1 MRPLWHLGL
10 GRDLAL
16 AFWALTLFEATI
28 GAYASVW
35 PLWIERLGAPITVV
49 GLVLGLS
56 GVIRPFILMPSSWL
70 FDRFDPLKL
79 LIGARVLSIGG
90 LLIAALAQD
99 WTILIVTVVLNA
111 LGEIVFATIH
121 TFVADHSG
129 ENKVRA
135 FSMVVTIG
143 PATALI
149 VMPIVSGLVIAQ
161 FGIRSAFV
169 LAAITTV
176 GALIFV
182 AQMNFR
188 RPRHDDG
195 NTSVP
200 SYREAISHH
209 ATRQILIV
217 HGLTLICLSVGVSL
231 IPNYLEDFRDVS
243 PSVIS
248 ILSAGAAV
256 GTALFAV
263 ITARSRRLQSSPL
276 TAAAIWPGDH
286 GGVQSVAVHCRR
298 LPLPRRAV
306 FGLGALHL
314 GGRRCNPGADSVAR
328 FHRTRDPRWR
338 RDVVWPGALRATLQ
352 RRPAAPAG
360 CWGCWR
366 LGHGCDDPARR
377 SPATPARPTGACD
390 GVVTRLSARTR
401 TTRRARATIA
411 SANCDGCCRI
421 DPARFRMVFTHTEI
435 A

>member
-1 MRPLWHLGL
+1 MRPFWQMGL
-10 GRDLAL
+10 GRDLAF

-79 LIGARVLSIGG
+79 LIGARVLSIAG

-99 WTILIVTVVLNA
+99 WTILIITVVLNA

-121 TFVADHSG
+121 TFVADHAG

-149 VMPIVSGLVIAQ
+149 VMPIISGLVISQ

-182 AQMNFR
+182 ARMNFR
-188 RPRHDDG
+188 RPQHDDE

-200 SYREAISHH
+200 SYREAISHP
-209 ATRQILIV
+209 ATRQILMV

-231 IPNYLEDFRDVS
+231 IPNYLEDFRHVS

-263 ITARSRRLQSSPL
+263 ITARSRKLQTSPL
-276 TAAAIWPGDH
+276 TAAAIATVFVIAGL
-286 GGVQSVAVHCRR
+286 VIMAVFS
-298 LPLPRRAV
+298 PLPFIAV
-306 FGLGALHL
+306 AYLFRGGLFSAWVLFISAVG
-314 GGRRCNPGADSVAR
+314 D
-328 FHRTRDPRWR
+328 
-338 RDVVWPGALRATLQ
+338 
-352 RRPAAPAG
+352 
-360 CWGCWR
+360 
-366 LGHGCDDPARR
+366 
-377 SPATPARPTGACD
+377 ATPARLRSRAFIALEILGGGAMSFGPVLSGQLYNVDPRLPLVVGAVGASVMVAMILRADRQLRPHARPEFVTGSTP
-390 GVVTRLSARTR
+390 V
-401 TTRRARATIA
+401 
-411 SANCDGCCRI
+411 
-421 DPARFRMVFTHTEI
+421 
-435 A
+435 